1 MGKRWLLI
9 GFLAAGIAG
18 AQTEKGYI
26 TDRKI
31 EPGMFNQLVRLLEQ
45 EMQPGGRFEFVSEAE
60 RAAVERELTLMGGV
74 LQGHETLASLAE
86 EDKIALINAQ
96 ERANAILTQ
105 RDGERLICERRKLVG
120 SNMRQSV
127 CETYAERQAR
137 IRGSR
142 DHANKLNRRI
152 QQCNEAGVCVSG

>member
-1 MGKRWLLI
+1 MKMRWLLI
-9 GFLAAGIAG
+9 GLLATGMAG

-26 TDRKI
+26 TKRKI
-31 EPGMFNQLVRLLEQ
+31 EPGMFNQMVRALEQ
-45 EMQPGGRFEFVSEAE
+45 EMQPGGRFEYVTD
-60 RAAVERELTLMGGV
+60 VERSTVQQELSLMGG
-74 LQGHETLASLAE
+74 LLEGHDSLASLRE
-86 EDKIALINAQ
+86 EDKIKLLNAQ

-142 DHANKLNRRI
+142 DDANRLNRRI
-152 QQCNEAGVCVSG
+152 QQCNEQGVCVSG

>member
-1 MGKRWLLI
+1 MSKRWLLVAL
-9 GFLAAGIAG
+9 LATGIAG

-31 EPGMFNQLVRLLEQ
+31 EPGMFNQLVRTLEQ
-45 EMQPGGRFEFVSEAE
+45 EMGPGGRFEFVSDAE
-60 RAAVERELTLMGGV
+60 RSAVTHELSVMGGL
-74 LQGHETLASLAE
+74 LQGHETLATLRE
-86 EDKIALINAQ
+86 DDKISLINAQ

-137 IRGSR
+137 VRGSR
-142 DHANKLNRRI
+142 DRANKLNRRV
-152 QQCNEAGVCVSG
+152 QQCNESGICVSG